1 MSIWETL
8 AAPLIAIVNKVVPD
22 EAAKAAAIAQLN
34 LMLAEGK
41 LDEELTQL
49 QAVTTNQSAI
59 NQVEAAS
66 PSMFVAGGRPAIMWI
81 CAAAL
86 AYMYLLRPIFTGIA
100 LVIGH
105 PVPAPGLPSL
115 DDNLWQLMTGML
127 GMGALRSYDKMKG
140 TATKVIGN

>member
-66 PSMFVAGGRPAIMWI
+66 PNLFVSGWRPAVGWI
-81 CAAAL
+81 CALAL
-86 AYMYLLRPIFTGIA
+86 ALSLIIGPFFGWLTTLLGHSTPFPTLDSNLLMA
-100 LVIGH
+100 LLF
-105 PVPAPGLPSL
+105 PLLGL
-115 DDNLWQLMTGML
+115 
-127 GMGALRSYDKMKG
+127 GAYRTAEKIKG
-140 TATKVIGN
+140 VA